1 MPQKLIIGLVGPM
14 VSGKGTVADYLKEN
28 YNATVYGFSS
38 PLRDIIKRLHLPL
51 LRKNLANLSNCLRTQ
66 FGNDLIS
73 CAIMADIAD
82 DSSPLIVLDGI
93 RRLSDIENASKLPGF
108 ILIKIDAKE
117 QTRYNRLLKRSQNSD
132 DQLKTLAA
140 FQADE
145 QAEADRE
152 IPLVMTKATLAIDN
166 NGDFDSLY
174 TQIDAL
180 IKPLL
185 SNVFRHSINN
195 PNR

>member
-1 MPQKLIIGLVGPM
+1 MHQKLIIGLVGPM
-14 VSGKGTVADYLKEN
+14 VTGKGTVADYLKEK

-38 PLRDIIKRLHLPL
+38 PLRDIIKRLRLPL
-51 LRKNLANLSNCLRTQ
+51 LRENLANLSNCLRTQ

-73 CAIMADIAD
+73 CTIMADIAD
-82 DSSPLIVLDGI
+82 DPSNLIVLDGI

-108 ILIKIDAKE
+108 VLIKVDAKE
-117 QTRYNRLLKRSQNSD
+117 QIRYERLLKRSQNAD
-132 DQLKTLAA
+132 DQIKTLEA

-152 IPLVMTKATLAIDN
+152 IPLVMAKATLAIDN

-174 TQIDAL
+174 AQVDAL

-185 SNVFRHSINN
+185 
-195 PNR
+195 